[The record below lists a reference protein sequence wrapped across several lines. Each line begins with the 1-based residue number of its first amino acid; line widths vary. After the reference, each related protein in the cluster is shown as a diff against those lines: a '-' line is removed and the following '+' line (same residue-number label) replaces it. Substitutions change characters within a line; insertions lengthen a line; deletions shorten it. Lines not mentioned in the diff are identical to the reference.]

1 MARGSLM
8 RKVRQVGS
16 PNPHLILTKLI
27 AFSGAWRFD
36 GEGEQGMI
44 DWGAIV
50 LNTSAVA
57 AGKTGLDAL
66 ATGQKM
72 VPGTCHAPYSM
83 ARTLGDP
90 SGQTVATQGRK
101 VMVSWI
107 GNATFA
113 AQSLP
118 RDLALSPSG
127 RLLQSF
133 VPELRA
139 MRTSSPQQSLQFE
152 VLGQFAIS
160 KDGAADGSSSNRF
173 GFSVLGVAGTDEAT
187 HVGVDLGAGI
197 VFVDGRKS
205 NSCDAMPWQCPH
217 QLPHPAPPSP
227 RAEGIYPA
235 GPLLGSQ
242 TEILVHCYV
251 DAVYVSCIFN
261 NLTGKNTSNR

>member
-1 MARGSLM
+1 
-8 RKVRQVGS
+8 
-16 PNPHLILTKLI
+16 
-27 AFSGAWRFD
+27 
-36 GEGEQGMI
+36 MI

-90 SGQTVATQGRK
+90 SGQTVATEGRK

-118 RDLALSPSG
+118 RDLSLSPSG

-139 MRTSSPQQSLQFE
+139 MRTSS
-152 VLGQFAIS
+152 
-160 KDGAADGSSSNRF
+160 R
-173 GFSVLGVAGTDEAT
+173 
-187 HVGVDLGAGI
+187 
-197 VFVDGRKS
+197 
-205 NSCDAMPWQCPH
+205 
-217 QLPHPAPPSP
+217 
-227 RAEGIYPA
+227 
-235 GPLLGSQ
+235 
-242 TEILVHCYV
+242 
-251 DAVYVSCIFN
+251 
-261 NLTGKNTSNR
+261 